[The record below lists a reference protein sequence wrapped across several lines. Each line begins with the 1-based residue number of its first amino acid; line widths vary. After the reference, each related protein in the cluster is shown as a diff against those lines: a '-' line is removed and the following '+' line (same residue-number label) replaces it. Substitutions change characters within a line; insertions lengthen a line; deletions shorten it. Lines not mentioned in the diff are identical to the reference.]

1 MSKLC
6 CHPERSEAKSR
17 DLGTELTA
25 NENEAR
31 RSFDSLRSLRMT
43 RILFFHGND
52 TLFNC
57 LPHFLSFF
65 PVSTIDSHY
74 RIYAYTSKG
83 RGKPCIVET
92 AEEKPVTIR
101 PIARFAE

>member
-25 NENEAR
+25 NENEVR

-43 RILFFHGND
+43 ERYF
-52 TLFNC
+52 
-57 LPHFLSFF
+57 
-65 PVSTIDSHY
+65 VS
-74 RIYAYTSKG
+74 G
-83 RGKPCIVET
+83 
-92 AEEKPVTIR
+92 
-101 PIARFAE
+101 